1 MNVSL
6 KKMTQEWMQLE
17 RKTIEQ
23 RKVAEKRGWKTAQ
36 IQATIGIGG
45 EMECTRDRAHAQER
59 EAGSGRNDVADTSR
73 PNLPAITATA
83 ILCQKKKDI
92 SV

>member
-1 MNVSL
+1 
-6 KKMTQEWMQLE
+6 
-17 RKTIEQ
+17 
-23 RKVAEKRGWKTAQ
+23 
-36 IQATIGIGG
+36 
-45 EMECTRDRAHAQER
+45 MECTRDRAHAQER